1 MFRRILLP
9 LDGSQLAEAALPAA
23 ASLAQTLKAPVTLLH
38 VIEENAPE
46 TVHQNRHLTKPD
58 EAEAYLKKVA
68 REAFSQDLPVE
79 THVHTAQVKDV
90 PKSITEHVGEFNPDL
105 IIMCAHG
112 SGGIR
117 DLLFGGIAQ
126 QVVAQGT
133 TPLLLL
139 QPTTA
144 QQKAFKLHRILLPLD
159 SESVHD
165 ESLPFAEGLAKAYQA
180 ELYLLSVVPTF
191 GTLRGEE
198 AATSSIL
205 PATTSALLDAKEEAA
220 KGHLQEHLNLLSRA
234 GLRASAEVAR
244 GDPTQVIVNVAERV
258 AADLIILS
266 THRRAGLSAFWE
278 RSVAP
283 NVVRRTRVPILL
295 IPLKSEKE

>member
-46 TVHQNRHLTKPD
+46 TVHQNRHLTKSD
-58 EAEAYLKKVA
+58 EAEAYLKKIA
-68 REAFSQDLPVE
+68 EGAFSKDTQVE

-144 QQKAFKLHRILLPLD
+144 AQKPFDLRRILLPLD
-159 SESVHD
+159 SESIHD
-165 ESLPFAEGLAKAYQA
+165 ESLPFAEELAKAYQA

-220 KGHLQEHLNLLSRA
+220 KEHLQEHLNLLSRA
-234 GLRASAEVAR
+234 ELRASAEVAR
-244 GDPTQVIVNVAERV
+244 GDPTQVIVNVAERIE
-258 AADLIILS
+258 ADLIILS

-295 IPLKSEKE
+295 IPLWSEKG

>member
-1 MFRRILLP
+1 MFKSILLP

-23 ASLAQTLKAPVTLLH
+23 ASLAQTLHAQVTLLH
-38 VIEENAPE
+38 VIEENAPQ
-46 TVHQNRHLTKPD
+46 TVHKDRHLTKPD
-58 EAEAYLKKVA
+58 EAKAYLKEIAEQAFEKNVKV
-68 REAFSQDLPVE
+68 D

-90 PKSITEHVGEFNPDL
+90 SKSISEHVREFSPDL

-112 SGGIR
+112 SGDIR

-126 QVVAQGT
+126 QVVAQGL

-144 QQKAFKLHRILLPLD
+144 EKKPFNLRSILLPLD
-159 SESVHD
+159 SESRHD
-165 ESLPFAEGLAKAYQA
+165 DSLPFAQELAKAYSA
-180 ELYLLSVVPTF
+180 EIYLLSVIATF

-205 PATTSALLDAKEEAA
+205 PATTNALLDAREEAA
-220 KGHLQEHLNLLSRA
+220 KEHLQEHLNQLSRS
-234 GLRASAEVAR
+234 GFRASAEVAR
-244 GDPTQVIVNVAERV
+244 GDPAQKIVSVAERIN
-258 AADLIILS
+258 ADLIILS
-266 THRRAGLSAFWE
+266 THRRAGMDAFWA

-283 NVVRRTRVPILL
+283 NVARRTRIPILL
-295 IPLKSEKE
+295 IPLKEKKE